1 MSTVRHKGLYIL
13 PNLFTIGSLL
23 AAFLGI
29 LWAVDSRFGI
39 AAVAILVSTLL
50 DGLDGKVARM
60 TKAGS
65 EFGVQMDS
73 LADLV
78 AFGVSPALLIFLWQT
93 QSFGRVGV
101 ACSFL
106 FLACGALRLA
116 RFNVHTLRG
125 TQQNKKSF
133 VGLPAPAAACML
145 ATLVLFS
152 ATLSEA
158 FTETFVAPF
167 SLVFISLLALLM
179 VSNVSYASFKD
190 LEFVKLHPFTATL
203 GVVLG
208 CVLVLVEPQMVLFL
222 IFLAYLLSGPISYY
236 LQRSGHGAL
245 LLRGLSRR
253 KPS

>member
-1 MSTVRHKGLYIL
+1 MNTVRHKGLYIL
-13 PNLFTIGSLL
+13 PNLFTTGSLL

-29 LWAVDSRFGI
+29 LWAVDARFGI
-39 AAVAILVSTLL
+39 AAVAILVSTVL
-50 DGLDGKVARM
+50 DGLDGKIARM

-65 EFGVQMDS
+65 EFGIQMDS

-78 AFGVSPALLIFLWQT
+78 AFGVSPALMIYLWQT
-93 QSFGRVGV
+93 QSFGRVGI

-106 FLACGALRLA
+106 FIACGALRLA

-125 TQQNKKSF
+125 TEQNKKSF

-145 ATLVLFS
+145 ATMVLFS
-152 ATLSEA
+152 ATLPEWI
-158 FTETFVAPF
+158 TESFLGPF
-167 SLVFISLLALLM
+167 SLVFISALALLM

-190 LEFVKLHPFTATL
+190 LEFVRLHPFSATV
-203 GVVLG
+203 GVVLLLAF
-208 CVLVLVEPQMVLFL
+208 VLAEPRMVPFL
-222 IFLAYLLSGPISYY
+222 LFLAYLLSGPISLY

-245 LLRGLSRR
+245 LRGLSRR